1 MVEALAFGRLRWLY
15 LVVGGFGRVR
25 RHILEDRSASAVA
38 PDSESPDCWRAV
50 ICLRCRW
57 PLANDLRRCTSRTTV
72 ATRSIDG
79 RFASIDWSQISP
91 RGDATLQ
98 TVPAEFP
105 AWLTAHALAAVVL
118 AIGVK

>member
-1 MVEALAFGRLRWLY
+1 MGAVTSGESRL
-15 LVVGGFGRVR
+15 VGAPVPGTDLTHDERG
-25 RHILEDRSASAVA
+25 SSSAVA

-50 ICLRCRW
+50 ICLRRRW
-57 PLANDLRRCTSRTTV
+57 PLANDLSCCTSRTTV
-72 ATRSIDG
+72 ATRSIFG

-98 TVPAEFP
+98 TVPAAFP